1 MEVLVHSTTAFKLE
15 DMHESQVP
23 HGQFETYTASKTRD
37 VEPAS
42 LHGVRSSGVRV
53 SPLAKAGM
61 EARRANE
68 HRGVRARRPAHMA
81 TCTQHT
87 QPSPRQSLVCRRAEA
102 AREQGVWEG
111 GTLAWLK
118 LQPCRAC
125 ARGPAARAKRS
136 GGRAGSTWTTNR
148 PRCLVPGSHMGA
160 GTGMRGHPC
169 RVASAHDCLCLAM
182 VIMET
187 QQSAQRGSGPRPR
200 ADCWC
205 LLSRESIPTSTA
217 TSDIKFVSLSSARA
231 CLGVAMLL
239 CCNCSTV

>member
-1 MEVLVHSTTAFKLE
+1 MEVLVDSTTAFKLE

-81 TCTQHT
+81 TCTQQT

-102 AREQGVWEG
+102 AREQGLGVWEG

-148 PRCLVPGSHMGA
+148 PTLP
-160 GTGMRGHPC
+160 
-169 RVASAHDCLCLAM
+169 
-182 VIMET
+182 
-187 QQSAQRGSGPRPR
+187 GPRLAHGRRHRHAGAPVPR
-200 ADCWC
+200 
-205 LLSRESIPTSTA
+205 
-217 TSDIKFVSLSSARA
+217 
-231 CLGVAMLL
+231 G
-239 CCNCSTV
+239 

>member
-81 TCTQHT
+81 TCTQQT
-87 QPSPRQSLVCRRAEA
+87 QPSPRQSWRPIE
-102 AREQGVWEG
+102 
-111 GTLAWLK
+111 
-118 LQPCRAC
+118 
-125 ARGPAARAKRS
+125 
-136 GGRAGSTWTTNR
+136 TTR
-148 PRCLVPGSHMGA
+148 A
-160 GTGMRGHPC
+160 GTGREGH
-169 RVASAHDCLCLAM
+169 
-182 VIMET
+182 
-187 QQSAQRGSGPRPR
+187 
-200 ADCWC
+200 
-205 LLSRESIPTSTA
+205 LL
-217 TSDIKFVSLSSARA
+217 
-231 CLGVAMLL
+231 G
-239 CCNCSTV
+239 